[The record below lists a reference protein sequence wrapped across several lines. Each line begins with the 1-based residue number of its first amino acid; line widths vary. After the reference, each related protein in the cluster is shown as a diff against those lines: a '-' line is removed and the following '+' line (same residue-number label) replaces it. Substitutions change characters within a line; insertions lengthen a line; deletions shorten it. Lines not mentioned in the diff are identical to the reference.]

1 MILSSDKTNDFV
13 ALVSSISENDPFV
26 CRIVSLY
33 MSYGPSLPFVD
44 YWVVIDDKSRK
55 CTGAIAR
62 SGTDFILSLTDEAD
76 LEEISSFMRVAGAF
90 TVICSAKYELDLY
103 GYRTAEGPILS
114 RNTRSNNDTSMD
126 IVIPQIKD
134 AYSLIV
140 ASSDEN
146 FTPPPFDD
154 FYVDVNHKLRH
165 ETMRLFGV
173 CEEDTLSAVAMTVA
187 ESYNGA
193 VIGAVACLP
202 EMRNKGF
209 GSYIVDYLT
218 DILVSEGKCV
228 YVHRAE
234 NANKS
239 FYENLGFNQID
250 VWREYHFEG

>member
-1 MILSSDKTNDFV
+1 MILSSDKTENFV
-13 ALVSSISENDPFV
+13 SVVSGIAENDPFV

-33 MSYGPSLPFVD
+33 TSYGPTLSFVD
-44 YWVVIDDKSRK
+44 YWIVIDDESKK

-62 SGTDFILSLTDEAD
+62 SGTDFILVLSDESD
-76 LEEISSFMRVAGAF
+76 LEEISAFMRVAGAS
-90 TVICSAKYELDLY
+90 TVICSGRYELELF
-103 GYRTAEGPILS
+103 GYQTATGPILS
-114 RNTRSNNDTSMD
+114 RNTVSEKPKTIETTTPN
-126 IVIPQIKD
+126 IKD
-134 AYSLIV
+134 VYSLIV
-140 ASSDEN
+140 ASADEN
-146 FTPPPFDD
+146 FIPPSFDD

-165 ETMRLFGV
+165 ETMRLFGI
-173 CEEDTLSAVAMTVA
+173 CENDKLSAVAMTVA
-187 ESYNGA
+187 ESDNGA

-202 EMRNKGF
+202 EMRNKGY
-209 GSYIVDYLT
+209 GSYIVNYLT

>member
-1 MILSSDKTNDFV
+1 MILSSEKTNDFV
-13 ALVSSISENDPFV
+13 ALVSGISETDPFV

-33 MSYGPSLPFVD
+33 MSYRPSLPFVD
-44 YWVVIDDKSRK
+44 YWVVIDDDSKK

-62 SGTDFILSLTDEAD
+62 SGTDFILCLTDESD
-76 LEEISSFMRVAGAF
+76 IDEISSFMRVAGAS
-90 TVICSAKYELDLY
+90 TVICSGRYELDLF
-103 GYRTAEGPILS
+103 GYKTSQGPILS
-114 RNTRSNNDTSMD
+114 RNNQSDSQTEIELTVPN
-126 IVIPQIKD
+126 IKD

-140 ASSDEN
+140 ASADEN
-146 FTPPPFDD
+146 FTPPSFDD

-173 CEEDTLSAVAMTVA
+173 CEENTLAAVAMTVA
-187 ESYNGA
+187 ESDKGA

-202 EMRNKGF
+202 EMRNKGY
-209 GSYIVDYLT
+209 GSYIVNRLT
-218 DILVSEGKCV
+218 DTLVAEGKCV

-234 NANKS
+234 KANKA

>member
-1 MILSSDKTNDFV
+1 MILSCDKINDFV
-13 ALVSSISENDPFV
+13 SLVSSISENDPFV

-33 MSYGPSLPFVD
+33 MSYRPSLPFVD
-44 YWVVIDDKSRK
+44 YWAAIDNDSKK

-62 SGTDFILSLTDEAD
+62 SGTDFILALTDESD
-76 LEEISSFMRVAGAF
+76 IDEISSFMRVAGAS
-90 TVICSAKYELDLY
+90 TVICSGRYELDLF
-103 GYRTAEGPILS
+103 GYKTAQGPILS
-114 RNTRSNNDTSMD
+114 RNTLSDTEVTME
-126 IVIPQIKD
+126 ITAPQIKD

-140 ASSDEN
+140 ASADEN
-146 FTPPPFDD
+146 FTPPSFDD

-173 CEEDTLSAVAMTVA
+173 CEDDTLAAVAMTVA
-187 ESYNGA
+187 ECTNGA

-202 EMRNKGF
+202 EMRNKGY
-209 GSYIVDYLT
+209 GSYIVNRLT

-234 NANKS
+234 KANKA